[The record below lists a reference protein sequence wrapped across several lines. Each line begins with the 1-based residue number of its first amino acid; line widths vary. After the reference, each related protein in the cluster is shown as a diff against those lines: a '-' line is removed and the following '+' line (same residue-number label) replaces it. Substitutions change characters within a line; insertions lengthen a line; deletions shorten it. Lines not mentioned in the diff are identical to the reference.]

1 MAKDYQI
8 HFFNEYPPNE
18 ILKERYYIDSI
29 KHLSFS
35 YRHKDSDKLVAFIA
49 VKKEQIPIH
58 IDSIDMTKG
67 CRIIQMRVRCIISS
81 GFSVI
86 DTNVLDNL
94 LQDAFYYIKGWDDE
108 NNQPHFDYIW
118 FDITD
123 FEQAND
129 LIEIM
134 DDIEHNGNIV
144 YKIIER

>member
-35 YRHKDSDKLVAFIA
+35 YRHKDSDELVAFIA
-49 VKKEQIPIH
+49 VKKEQSPIRIEG
-58 IDSIDMTKG
+58 IDTTKG
-67 CRIIQMRVRCIISS
+67 CRIIQMRVRCINS
-81 GFSVI
+81 GGFTVI

-94 LQDAFYYIKGWDDE
+94 LQNAFYYIKGWDDE
-108 NNQPHFDYIW
+108 SNQSDFAYIW

-123 FEQAND
+123 FEQADD

-134 DDIEHNGNIV
+134 EYVEHNENIV